1 MNRVEAAHVGA
12 ILGAVGCSTLL
23 LIARRNLF
31 LLGLLL
37 LAGAEA
43 CLAYALIPSED
54 LRLLVS
60 SPARLALVV
69 VAAVLATGVGL
80 ALSRFSAAVPVALLV
95 AAPFRVPVQLGE
107 QEAFLLLPLYFVLGA
122 ATLAL
127 LVRIA
132 GGEELT
138 RVPAAFAWPAAL
150 FAGLSGLSL
159 LWSEDIRSGSI
170 ELVFFLFPFCLLV
183 AVVSRSPFSRWL
195 PRTLAVALVVLGL
208 VFAGV
213 GVWQLWSE
221 HLFFAR
227 DLEVA
232 NAYTDYFRTTSLF
245 ADSSLYG
252 RHLVLALIV
261 IMAALWLGRVNLWLG
276 AAVGAALWTGLY
288 FSYSQSSFAA
298 LAVSVLALSLVL
310 AGRRERRLI
319 LVGAVVVAIAGAAVL
334 AVAVRS
340 QSAERITSG
349 RAGLAGTTVRVF
361 LEHPLVGVGI
371 GGHAKASLDQ
381 PGAQEET
388 RRNVSHTTPLTVA
401 AELGL
406 VGLAVYLAFL
416 AGAARIL
423 VDTWRRRPETGVTLA
438 AAFLALFVHS
448 LFYSG
453 FFADP
458 IVWGI
463 VAVAAASLAP
473 APRTQGAVEGQVGAQ
488 QAVGGSTATASSIP
502 GRWHT

>member
-1 MNRVEAAHVGA
+1 MNRVDAAHFGA
-12 ILGAVGCSTLL
+12 ILGAVGCPTLL
-23 LIARRNLF
+23 LLTRRHLF
-31 LLGLLL
+31 LPGLLL

-43 CLAYALIPSED
+43 FLAYALIPPED

-60 SPARLALVV
+60 SPARIALIS
-69 VAAVLATGVGL
+69 VAAASATALGL
-80 ALSRFSAAVPVALLV
+80 TLSRFSAAAPVALLA
-95 AAPFRVPVQLGE
+95 AAPFRIPVQLGE
-107 QEAFLLLPLYFVLGA
+107 QEAFLLLPLYLVLGA

-127 LVRIA
+127 LIRIA

-138 RVPAAFAWPAAL
+138 RIPVAVAWPAAV
-150 FAGLSGLSL
+150 FASLSGLSL
-159 LWSEDIRSGSI
+159 LWSEDIRGGSI
-170 ELVFFLFPFCLLV
+170 ELFFFLFPFCLLV
-183 AVVSRSPFSRWL
+183 AVVSRSPFARWL
-195 PRTLAVALVVLGL
+195 PRSLGVALVILGL

-232 NAYTDYFRTTSLF
+232 NAYTEYFRTTSLF

-261 IMAALWLGRVNLWLG
+261 IVAALWFERVNLWLG
-276 AAVGAALWTGLY
+276 ATVGAALWTGLY
-288 FSYSQSSFAA
+288 FTYSQSSFVA

-310 AGRRERRLI
+310 AGKRERRLI
-319 LVGAVVVAIAGAAVL
+319 LAGALAVALAGAAVL
-334 AVAVRS
+334 AVAARS
-340 QSAERITSG
+340 ESSERITSG

-381 PGAQEET
+381 PGAQREA

-406 VGLAVYLAFL
+406 VGIAVYLGFL
-416 AGAARIL
+416 VGAARIL
-423 VDTWRRRPETGVTLA
+423 VDSWRRWPEIGITLA
-438 AAFLALFVHS
+438 AAFLAIFVHS

-453 FFADP
+453 FFQDP

-463 VAVAAASLAP
+463 LAVAAASLAP
-473 APRTQGAVEGQVGAQ
+473 APLPKEAVEGRVGAP
-488 QAVGGSTATASSIP
+488 ALGGSTATATTGP
-502 GRWHT
+502 RRWHT

>member
-1 MNRVEAAHVGA
+1 MNRAEAAQFGA
-12 ILGAVGCSTLL
+12 ILGAAGCPTLL
-23 LIARRNLF
+23 LATRRQLF
-31 LLGLLL
+31 LAGVLL
-37 LAGAEA
+37 LAAAEA
-43 CLAYALIPSED
+43 FLAYSLIPPED

-60 SPARLALVV
+60 SPARLALIA
-69 VAAVLATGVGL
+69 VAALAATALGL
-80 ALSRFSAAVPVALLV
+80 TLRRFSAAAPVALLV
-95 AAPFRVPVQLGE
+95 AAPFRLPVQLGE

-127 LVRIA
+127 LIRIV

-138 RVPAAFAWPAAL
+138 RIPIAVAWPAAV
-150 FAGLSGLSL
+150 FASLSGLSL
-159 LWSEDIRSGSI
+159 LWSEDIRGGSI
-170 ELVFFLFPFCLLV
+170 ELLFFLFPFCVLV
-183 AVVSRSPFSRWL
+183 AVVSRSPFTRWL
-195 PRTLAVALVVLGL
+195 PRALGVALVVLGL

-221 HLFFAR
+221 NLFFAR

-232 NAYTDYFRTTSLF
+232 NAYTKYFRTTSLF

-261 IMAALWLGRVNLWLG
+261 VVAALWLGKVNLWLG

-298 LAVSVLALSLVL
+298 LAVSVLALSLFL
-310 AGRRERRLI
+310 AGKRERRLI
-319 LVGAVVVAIAGAAVL
+319 LTGVLAVALAGAAVL
-334 AVAVRS
+334 AVATRS
-340 QSAERITSG
+340 QGAERITSG

-381 PGAQEET
+381 PGAQRET

-406 VGLAVYLAFL
+406 VGIAVYLAFL
-416 AGAARIL
+416 VGAARIL
-423 VDTWRRRPETGVTLA
+423 VNSWRHWPEVGVTLA

-453 FFADP
+453 FFQDP

-463 VAVAAASLAP
+463 LAIAAASLAP
-473 APRTQGAVEGQVGAQ
+473 APRPKEALERRFGAPAL
-488 QAVGGSTATASSIP
+488 GGSTATAST
-502 GRWHT
+502 GLRRWHT